1 MMQISTGKNV
11 QYVKFVSGK
20 QPILTTATV
29 RVPPVDIR
37 NLPAAAL
44 PVAAL
49 PVAALPVAVPP
60 VAEAPAVDPPAV
72 VLPAA
77 ALPADIIAAPA
88 VAAVAPEDPAPEAA
102 QRQRH
107 LQEAGSRIRMAGGIS
122 IQTEHGRQTAG

>member
-1 MMQISTGKNV
+1 MMQISIGKNV

-44 PVAAL
+44 L
-49 PVAALPVAVPP
+49 VAALPVAVPP
-60 VAEAPAVDPPAV
+60 VAEAPAVD
-72 VLPAA
+72 LPAA

-88 VAAVAPEDPAPEAA
+88 VAAAAPEDPAPEAA
-102 QRQRH
+102 QRQRL

>member
-1 MMQISTGKNV
+1 MMQISIGKNV

-37 NLPAAAL
+37 NLPA
-44 PVAAL
+44 AAL

-102 QRQRH
+102 QRQRL

>member
-1 MMQISTGKNV
+1 MQISTGKNV
-11 QYVKFVSGK
+11 QYVRFVSGK

-37 NLPAAAL
+37 KLPA
-44 PVAAL
+44 AAL

>member
-1 MMQISTGKNV
+1 MQISTGKNV
-11 QYVKFVSGK
+11 QYVRFVSGK

-44 PVAAL
+44 PAAAL

-72 VLPAA
+72 VLPA
-77 ALPADIIAAPA
+77 DIIAAPA
-88 VAAVAPEDPAPEAA
+88 VAAAAPEDPAPEAA

>member
-1 MMQISTGKNV
+1 MEHGLMIPPSTGKNV
-11 QYVKFVSGK
+11 QYVRFVSGK

-37 NLPAAAL
+37 NLPA
-44 PVAAL
+44 
-49 PVAALPVAVPP
+49 AALPVAVPP

>member
-49 PVAALPVAVPP
+49 PVAVPP
-60 VAEAPAVDPPAV
+60 VAEAPAVD
-72 VLPAA
+72 LPAA

-88 VAAVAPEDPAPEAA
+88 VAAAAPEDPAPEAA
-102 QRQRH
+102 QRQRL

>member
-1 MMQISTGKNV
+1 MEHGLMIPPSTGKNV
-11 QYVKFVSGK
+11 QYVRFVSGK

-37 NLPAAAL
+37 NLPA
-44 PVAAL
+44 AAL

-102 QRQRH
+102 QRQRL

>member
-11 QYVKFVSGK
+11 QYVRFVSGK

-37 NLPAAAL
+37 NLPA
-44 PVAAL
+44 AAL